1 MDDIAKNTTV
11 ATEKQDV
18 PIRHSVIFTFKDG
31 ITAIEKQNFFDAVTK
46 LKTIEGVEKF
56 EILKQVSV
64 KNNFDYGIV
73 MEFKNNE
80 TYQYYNNHP
89 EHVAFVQNIWLKE
102 VKDFLEID
110 YEPMLC

>member
-1 MDDIAKNTTV
+1 MNDTTLNTTFS
-11 ATEKQDV
+11 TEQHDI
-18 PIRHSVIFTFKDG
+18 PIRHSVIFIFKEG
-31 ITAIEKQNFFDAVTK
+31 ITTIEQQNFFDAVTK
-46 LKTIEGVEKF
+46 LKTINGVEKF

-80 TYQYYNNHP
+80 AYQYYNNHP

-110 YEPMLC
+110 YVSM